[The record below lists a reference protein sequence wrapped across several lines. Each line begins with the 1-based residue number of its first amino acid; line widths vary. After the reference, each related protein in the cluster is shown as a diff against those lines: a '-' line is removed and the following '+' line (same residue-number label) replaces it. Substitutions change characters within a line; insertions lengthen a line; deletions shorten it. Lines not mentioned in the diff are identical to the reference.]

1 VTATAPA
8 PARGTACP
16 RCGAHLADDQ
26 AWCLNCGDAA
36 RTRLVP
42 TPNWRLPLAVAAFV
56 AALALLAI
64 AISFIQLTR
73 DDAPVTPTAATAPAA
88 TPAPT
93 TTAPPAATATTPGAT
108 ATTPGATATTPGDS
122 ATTPGATATTPGA
135 TATTPG
141 ATSTTPSGTTTP

>member
-42 TPNWRLPLAVAAFV
+42 TPNWRLPLAVAAVV
-56 AALALLAI
+56 ATLALLAI

-73 DDAPVTPTAATAPAA
+73 DDAPVTPTAATAQGA

-93 TTAPPAATATTPGAT
+93 TTAPPAATATTAPATTPGATATTPGAT
-108 ATTPGATATTPGDS
+108 ATTPGATATTPG
-122 ATTPGATATTPGA
+122 ATATTPGA

-141 ATSTTPSGTTTP
+141 TTTTP